1 MNAVLAISAVLVP
14 GEQEP
19 PGSSVELG
27 QMGPGTLVSS
37 EHCFIPDIPCM
48 LHTIPV
54 RHIKAH
60 EQFLNRAISVR
71 STLLY

>member
-19 PGSSVELG
+19 LGSCVDLG
-27 QMGPGTLVSS
+27 HRGPGASVSS

-54 RHIKAH
+54 RYIKAH
-60 EQFLNRAISVR
+60 K
-71 STLLY
+71 